1 MSHMAITGL
10 NKPEIVTCSQHIPNP
25 VSSYLM
31 TISQQLGSPSLRADT
46 CNDGEARQTYHR
58 ISRSADIQKVLIDI
72 WGLGL
77 ELL

>member
-10 NKPEIVTCSQHIPNP
+10 NKSEILACSRYIPNP

-31 TISQQLGSPSLRADT
+31 TISQQIGNPSLRADT

-58 ISRSADIQKVLIDI
+58 ISRSGDIQKLLIDI